1 MILVTTP
8 AQPPADSDFAALA
21 PPSTREQALDTLDR
35 LARMLIEK
43 RDFHRLFDARMLRRK
58 FELGLPLTR
67 LSSLGDVPESLRKD
81 VEATYVAAAREAGGH
96 LLEAGEIGQAW
107 TYFQVVRDPEP
118 VARALDAISPLAESS
133 DRLEELIHVA
143 LIQGVNP
150 ARGVQLMLAAHGTC
164 STITTLDQTLQNLT
178 PEQRQACAKV
188 MVRRLYDDVVESV
201 RRDVERRIPGLPS
214 GESLRSLITG
224 RDWLLESGNYHVD
237 VSHLHAVVR
246 FARGLEPT
254 AEELDLALQLCEYG
268 ARLAPPLQYAG
279 EPPFVDYYPAHAA
292 FFRAL
297 LGRDR
302 EKSLQY
308 FRDQLASEPDEA
320 DKPLLA
326 YVLVDLLSR
335 VGQLDEAVN
344 VASQW
349 LTNLSED
356 VRVSFS
362 ELCLQAGRSD
372 ALLATARRNGDLVT
386 YATALVSGLG
396 GAAQS

>member
-1 MILVTTP
+1 VSTASLPPTD
-8 AQPPADSDFAALA
+8 ADFENLQPPA
-21 PPSTREQALDTLDR
+21 TREQALATLDR
-35 LARMLIEK
+35 LAEMLIEK
-43 RDFHRLFDARMLRRK
+43 RDFHRLFDARMIRKK
-58 FELGLPLTR
+58 FELGLPLNR
-67 LSSLGDVPESLRKD
+67 PSSLGDVPGELRKE
-81 VEATYVAAAREAGGH
+81 VEASYAEAAREVGRRF
-96 LLEAGEIGQAW
+96 LDAGEIGQAW
-107 TYFQVVRDPEP
+107 TYYQVLREPGP
-118 VARALDAISPLAESS
+118 VAEALENISPTMESS

-150 ARGVQLMLAAHGTC
+150 SKGLQLMLRAHGTC
-164 STITTLDQTLQNLT
+164 STITTLDQSLQNLT
-178 PEQRQACAKV
+178 PEQRQSCARV
-188 MVRRLYDDVVESV
+188 MVRSLYDDVTESV
-201 RRDVERRIPGLPS
+201 RRDVERRIPGLPP
-214 GESLRSLITG
+214 GESLRSLLTG

-237 VSHLHAVVR
+237 VSHLHAVIR
-246 FARGLEPT
+246 FARSLEAP

-268 ARLAPPLQYAG
+268 QRLAEPLQYAG

-297 LGRDR
+297 LDKDR

-308 FRDQLASEPDEA
+308 FRDQLANEPDDA

-335 VGQLDEAVN
+335 VGRLDEAVD

-362 ELCLQAGRSD
+362 ELCLQAHRTD
-372 ALLATARRNGDLVT
+372 ALRDAARRNGDLVT
-386 YATALVSGLG
+386 YATALVS
-396 GAAQS
+396 SISSESKS

>member
-1 MILVTTP
+1 MSTASL
-8 AQPPADSDFAALA
+8 PPSESDFETLKT
-21 PPSTREQALDTLDR
+21 PSSREQALATLDR
-35 LARMLIEK
+35 LAEVLIEK
-43 RDFHRLFDARMLRRK
+43 RDYHRLFDARMLKKK
-58 FELGLPLTR
+58 FELGLPLNR
-67 LSSLGDVPESLRKD
+67 PSSLSDVPEDLRKE
-81 VEATYVAAAREAGGH
+81 VEATYIEAAREAGKR

-107 TYFQVVRDPEP
+107 TYYQVLREPEP
-118 VARALDAISPLAESS
+118 VARALDSVSPSMESN

-150 ARGVQLMLAAHGTC
+150 SKGLQLMLRAHGTC
-164 STITTLDQTLQNLT
+164 STITTLDQSLQNLT
-178 PEQRQACAKV
+178 PEQRQSCARV
-188 MVRRLYDDVVESV
+188 MVRSLYDDVVESV
-201 RRDVERRIPGLPS
+201 RRDVERRIPGLPP
-214 GESLRSLITG
+214 GESLRSLMAG

-246 FARGLEPT
+246 FARSLEAP

-268 ARLAPPLQYAG
+268 QRLAEPLQYAG

-297 LGRDR
+297 LDKDR

-308 FRDQLASEPDEA
+308 FRDQLANEPDEG

-335 VGQLDEAVN
+335 VGRLDEAVE
-344 VASQW
+344 VASKW

-362 ELCLQAGRSD
+362 ELCLQAKRPD
-372 ALLATARRNGDLVT
+372 ALREAARRNGDLVT
-386 YATALVSGLG
+386 YTAALVSTVTSE
-396 GAAQS
+396 AKS